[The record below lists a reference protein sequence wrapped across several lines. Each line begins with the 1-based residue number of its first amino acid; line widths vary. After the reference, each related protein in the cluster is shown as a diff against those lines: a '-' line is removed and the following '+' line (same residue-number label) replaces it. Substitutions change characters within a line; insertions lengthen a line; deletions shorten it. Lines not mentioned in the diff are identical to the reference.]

1 MMGPLR
7 RSNAESKRHRQRTNE
22 PGLGGGYV
30 CLARNPTLRGSRRWK
45 ARCSSQGGVR
55 EFWATG
61 RGTAALYPKEVWD
74 ELKVGNA
81 KLKDPTQDLAF
92 DFAERYKE
100 VAAMS
105 ADLTIVH
112 DLMADTLVQRV
123 IDPDSEDDE
132 ADIYVLSLAVATKR
146 NGSEVG
152 VLTQERKDL
161 PKKCSVSTACG
172 HLEIVCLPMPA
183 FLHRE
188 GIWALY
194 K

>member
-1 MMGPLR
+1 MSRVWVADTCALLEVR
-7 RSNAESKRHRQRTNE
+7 RCVIADDGKHIVARKAVFAKLGLLIETQR
-22 PGLGGGYV
+22 LI
-30 CLARNPTLRGSRRWK
+30 
-45 ARCSSQGGVR
+45 
-55 EFWATG
+55 
-61 RGTAALYPKEVWD
+61 YPKEVWD

-100 VAAMS
+100 MAAMS

-112 DLMADTLVQRV
+112 DLMADTLVRRV

-146 NGSEVG
+146 NGGEVG

>member
-1 MMGPLR
+1 MSRAWVVDTCALLEVR
-7 RSNAESKRHRQRTNE
+7 RCVMADDGRHVAARKAVFSKL
-22 PGLGGGYV
+22 GLLV
-30 CLARNPTLRGSRRWK
+30 EARRL
-45 ARCSSQGGVR
+45 
-55 EFWATG
+55 F
-61 RGTAALYPKEVWD
+61 YPKEVWD

-92 DFAERYKE
+92 HFADRYKE
-100 VAAMS
+100 HAAVS
-105 ADLTIVH
+105 ADLTIVQE
-112 DLMADTLVQRV
+112 LMTDTLVRRV

-132 ADIYVLSLAVATKR
+132 ADIYVLSLALATR
-146 NGSEVG
+146 RSGGEVG

-172 HLEIVCLPMPA
+172 HLEIVCMPMPA